1 MSCLSVSCKWIKT
14 RYILI
19 TWFNVQNNSLRLALV
34 LINIS
39 DLDLANCPSSV
50 NIRVSKYG
58 WFNNMPTLFWSFYI
72 FLSFLLYS
80 WDRLKNCSLS
90 DLHDSL
96 FGTASSKRS
105 FVQCY
110 RGPYILLIF
119 SLPEI
124 IIGIYIKI
132 NVMSTEL
139 GLNISAGV
147 SC

>member
-14 RYILI
+14 CYILI

-58 WFNNMPTLFWSFYI
+58 WFNIMPTLFWSFYI
-72 FLSFLLYS
+72 FLSCLLYS
-80 WDRLKNCSLS
+80 WDRLKNRSLP

-110 RGPYILLIF
+110 RGPYTHFF
-119 SLPEI
+119 SPRNNHWNLYKNQCYVYWTWPK
-124 IIGIYIKI
+124 YI
-132 NVMSTEL
+132 SR
-139 GLNISAGV
+139 G
-147 SC
+147 